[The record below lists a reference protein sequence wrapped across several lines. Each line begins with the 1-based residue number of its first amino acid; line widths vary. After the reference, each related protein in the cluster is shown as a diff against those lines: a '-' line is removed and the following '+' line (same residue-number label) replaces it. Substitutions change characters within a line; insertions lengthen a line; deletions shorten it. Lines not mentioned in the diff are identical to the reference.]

1 MARFIKLTLM
11 TGDPAWINSDHICCM
26 RKNGIF
32 KSGTDLWLDGVDA
45 DFPINY
51 VEETVEEILKL
62 MAEAGDM

>member
-1 MARFIKLTLM
+1 MARFVKLTLM
-11 TGDPAWINSDHICCM
+11 TGAEVWINSDHICCM

-32 KSGTDLWLDGVDA
+32 KRGTDLWLDGVDA

-62 MAEAGDM
+62 MSEAGDM